1 MDKKGLIGLAKG
13 LMLSGFI
20 VLNLGSCEQLF
31 TTSLAPWAARDPAS
45 LIPTVTADNV
55 TDLIDQSANNPEQ
68 SMALLDAI
76 ADAMTDASASEAA
89 VLRAAALEAGSNS
102 SGVATAIFSNAG
114 TLLDTLETME
124 SSEEIIPLIS
134 DAIADLSNLAGT
146 ATDLVSILP
155 DPSNTTAFDAFVAQA
170 TPEDLAM
177 AAIVLL
183 AAEAQADTGGV
194 ETYITGFDPE
204 DPSLSPSEALAVAL
218 AEAAADSYAA
228 SGGTGQL
235 ADILEGLHLT
245 TNP

>member
-76 ADAMTDASASEAA
+76 ADAMADASASEAA
-89 VLRAAALEAGSNS
+89 VLQAAALEAGSNS

-194 ETYITGFDPE
+194 ETYITGFDPTT
-204 DPSLSPSEALAVAL
+204 PAPGPEALAVAL

-235 ADILEGLHLT
+235 ADILAGLNLT

>member
-13 LMLSGFI
+13 LMLSGFL
-20 VLNLGSCEQLF
+20 VLSLGSCEQLF

-55 TDLIDQSANNPEQ
+55 TDLIDQSANNPDQ

-76 ADAMTDASASEAA
+76 ADAMADASASEAA
-89 VLRAAALEAGSNS
+89 VLQAAALEAGSNS
-102 SGVATAIFSNAG
+102 SGVATAIISNAG
-114 TLLDTLETME
+114 NSLDTLDTLE
-124 SSEEIIPLIS
+124 SDEIISLIS
-134 DAIADLSNLAGT
+134 DAIADLSNLTGT

-155 DPSNTTAFDAFVAQA
+155 DPSDTAAFDAFVAQA

-194 ETYITGFDPE
+194 ETYITDFDPE
-204 DPSLSPSEALAVAL
+204 DLSLSPSEALAVAL

-235 ADILEGLHLT
+235 VDILEGLHLT